1 MEETVPVSSENP
13 MFSPGP
19 AQFATTHWSVVLE
32 AGMKDSPRAKAALA
46 EIYRAYWY
54 PLYAFVRGRG
64 YELHDAQDIAQDF
77 FAALLKK
84 NYLECV
90 NREKGRFRSYLLGA
104 LKHFLINEWHKAR
117 REKRGGKHTFITLD
131 EMSAEDRWSQ
141 EPACDSTP
149 EKIYE
154 RNWAETLLERIV
166 VQLRAEHERAGKA
179 RHFEALK
186 VFLSGEKGQESY
198 ARIAVQL
205 DMSEAAVKVAVHRL
219 RQRYRELL
227 RAEIASTV
235 VNPGEVE
242 DELRY
247 LVSVLRG

>member
-1 MEETVPVSSENP
+1 MLVSSENRS
-13 MFSPGP
+13 FAPGP
-19 AQFATTHWSVVLE
+19 AQFATTHWSAVLE
-32 AGMKDSPRAKAALA
+32 AGIKDSPRAEAALA
-46 EIYRAYWY
+46 ELYRAYWY

-64 YELHDAQDIAQDF
+64 YEVHDAQDIAQDF

-90 NREKGRFRSYLLGA
+90 NRDKGRFRSYLLGA
-104 LKHFLINEWHKAR
+104 LKHFLANEWHKKR
-117 REKRGGKHTFITLD
+117 REKRGGKHVFIAMEEVL
-131 EMSAEDRWSQ
+131 AEDRWGQ
-141 EPACDSTP
+141 EPADESTP

-166 VQLRAEHERAGKA
+166 VQLRAEHERAGKG
-179 RHFEALK
+179 RHFEAFK

-235 VNPGEVE
+235 VNPGDIE

>member
-1 MEETVPVSSENP
+1 MPVSSEGRT
-13 MFSPGP
+13 FAPGP
-19 AQFATTHWSVVLE
+19 AHFATTHWSVVLQ
-32 AGMKDSPRAKAALA
+32 AGIKDSPRAEAALA

-64 YELHDAQDIAQDF
+64 YEMHDAQDIAQDF

-84 NYLECV
+84 NYLDCV
-90 NREKGRFRSYLLGA
+90 NRDKGRFRSYLLGA
-104 LKHFLINEWHKAR
+104 LKHFLTNEWHKAN
-117 REKRGGKHTFITLD
+117 REKRGGKHTLIALD
-131 EMSAEDRWSQ
+131 EMLAEDRWKQ
-141 EPACDSTP
+141 EPAHDATP

-166 VQLRAEHERAGKA
+166 LRLRSEHDRAGKG
-179 RHFEALK
+179 RHFEVLK
-186 VFLSGEKGQESY
+186 VFLSGEKNQESY
-198 ARIAVQL
+198 ARIALQL
-205 DMSEAAVKVAVHRL
+205 DMSAAAVKVAVYRL

-235 VNPGEVE
+235 VHPGEVE

-247 LVSVLRG
+247 LVAVLRG